1 MNSPSGRVE
10 YSGCPTPFYDRGSSH
25 VPPSGFTGSWQ
36 SNLTSESIDADV
48 KIINKYVMRE
58 HVGPLVFALT
68 ALTSLLL
75 LNYIAKRFGD
85 LVGKGLGWDVI
96 GEFFLL
102 SVPFTIAMTLPMAV
116 LVSTLYAFSRLAAEN
131 EITALKASGIGMN
144 RVLVP
149 VLLGA
154 TVIAGFMV
162 FFNDQVLP
170 RANHR
175 LSTLQ
180 QDIARKKPTFAL
192 KSQVINEVSPGKLYL
207 KADFVDR
214 ATNSLKIVTI
224 YDQSDPIRRRTIYAD
239 SGDMTLV
246 GDDLYLTLF
255 DGQMQ
260 EIPRNN
266 IGQLQRLFYDVDRI
280 RVRNVANSLSRSDS
294 TNSYKGDREM
304 SVCEMQREFSAHEL
318 DFAVAQ
324 YTLEQAL
331 VRVTKELTTG
341 QPALAIPS
349 TSAVPPSAGRPEN
362 SSQAGYT
369 IVPQGFQP
377 KASRS
382 IGTVY
387 CALLDKISDTKVPK
401 PQLVKTASAATV
413 EAQQPQQA
421 QQAQQ
426 AQQRDTTT
434 PAAADTSKARRRIT
448 MDGSSAPPPP
458 RIDTVAP
465 TMPAVPAPAPV
476 IPMPPGVSPALT
488 PTAPGASAVG
498 MLEAGPTI
506 EAARGRMLEN
516 KTSMN
521 RFGVEIQKKF
531 ALSAACIVFVLIG
544 APIALRFPRGG
555 VGLVIGVSLGVFAIY
570 YVGLI
575 AGESLAD
582 RAFLTPFWAMW
593 AANVIL
599 TGVGLVLLVRM
610 GREGATSRGGDL
622 SEFTDGLRTMIGKVT
637 RRLGLPGDRRHRS
650 V

>member
-1 MNSPSGRVE
+1 
-10 YSGCPTPFYDRGSSH
+10 
-25 VPPSGFTGSWQ
+25 
-36 SNLTSESIDADV
+36 
-48 KIINKYVMRE
+48 MRE

-102 SVPFTIAMTLPMAV
+102 SVPFTIAMTLPMAI

-131 EITALKASGIGMN
+131 EITALKASGVGMT
-144 RVLVP
+144 RVIVP

-154 TVIAGFMV
+154 TVLAGFMV

-207 KADFVDR
+207 KADFVDPSSNR
-214 ATNSLKIVTI
+214 LKVVTI

-239 SGDMTLV
+239 SGDMVLV
-246 GDDLYLTLF
+246 GNDLYLTLF

-266 IGQLQRLFYDVDRI
+266 IGQLQRLFYETDRI

-294 TNSYKGDREM
+294 SNTYKGDREM
-304 SVCEMQREFSAHEL
+304 SVCEMQRQFAAHEL
-318 DFAVAQ
+318 DFAVAK

-331 VRVTKELTTG
+331 VRATRELATG
-341 QPALAIPS
+341 ETALAIPS
-349 TSAVPPSAGRPEN
+349 TSAVPPSAGRPDN

-369 IVPQGFQP
+369 IVPQGFEP
-377 KASRS
+377 EKSRS
-382 IGTVY
+382 IGSVY
-387 CALLDKISDTKVPK
+387 CALLDRFSKTKVPK
-401 PQLVKTASAATV
+401 PQLVKTAGAATLDTPRP
-413 EAQQPQQA
+413 EAVATPQSGQQPQEAQRPAAVQQQRPAVAQPPRGQA
-421 QQAQQ
+421 R
-426 AQQRDTTT
+426 RDTT
-434 PAAADTSKARRRIT
+434 AAADTSKARRRIT
-448 MDGSSAPPPP
+448 MDGSAPVVTPVPTP
-458 RIDTVAP
+458 VPASPATTAADTVA
-465 TMPAVPAPAPV
+465 ASASGVPGAPV
-476 IPMPPGVSPALT
+476 PGMPPALT
-488 PTAPGASAVG
+488 PTAPVSSAVG
-498 MLEAGPTI
+498 TLEAGPAI

-516 KTSMN
+516 RTSMN

-622 SEFTDGLRTMIGKVT
+622 SEFTDGLRTMVGNVA
-637 RRLGLPGDRRHRS
+637 RRLGLPGDRRHRTP
-650 V
+650 

>member
-1 MNSPSGRVE
+1 
-10 YSGCPTPFYDRGSSH
+10 
-25 VPPSGFTGSWQ
+25 
-36 SNLTSESIDADV
+36 
-48 KIINKYVMRE
+48 MRE
-58 HVGPLVFALT
+58 HVGPLLFALS

-85 LVGKGLGWDVI
+85 LVGKGLGWNVI

-102 SVPFTIAMTLPMAV
+102 SLPFTVAMTLPMAV

-131 EITALKASGIGMN
+131 EITALKASGIGMT
-144 RVLVP
+144 RVLIP
-149 VLLGA
+149 VLIGA
-154 TVIAGFMV
+154 TAIALFMV

-207 KADFVDR
+207 KADIIDQSR
-214 ATNSLKIVTI
+214 SHLKVVTI

-239 SGDMTLV
+239 SGDMALV
-246 GDDLYLTLF
+246 DSDLILTLH

-266 IGQLQRLFYDVDRI
+266 VGQLQRLFYDTDRI
-280 RVRNVANSLSRSDS
+280 RVRNVANSLTRTDS
-294 TNSYKGDREM
+294 TNTYKGDREM
-304 SVCEMQREFSAHEL
+304 SVCEMQKEFSAHEL

-331 VRVTKELTTG
+331 LGVTRELTTG
-341 QPALAIPS
+341 KTALALPS
-349 TSAVPPSAGRPEN
+349 TSAVPPSAGRAEN

-369 IVPQGFQP
+369 IVPKGFQP
-377 KASRS
+377 PKSAS

-387 CALLDKISDTKVPK
+387 CAVVSKIIKTKVPK
-401 PQLVKTASAATV
+401 PQLVKTAGAATLADRPVSAASV
-413 EAQQPQQA
+413 ALAAGDDSAQQ
-421 QQAQQ
+421 
-426 AQQRDTTT
+426 QRPDTTK
-434 PAAADTSKARRRIT
+434 PAADTGTARRRIT
-448 MDGSSAPPPP
+448 MDGSSAAPPPV
-458 RIDTVAP
+458 TP
-465 TMPAVPAPAPV
+465 TPVPTPAPDTADTASPV
-476 IPMPPGVSPALT
+476 PVMGVPPALR

-498 MLEAGPTI
+498 TLEAGPTI

-516 KTSMN
+516 RTSMN
-521 RFGVEIQKKF
+521 RYGVEIQKKF
-531 ALSAACIVFVLIG
+531 ALSAACVVFVLIG

-555 VGLVIGVSLGVFAIY
+555 VGLVLGVSLVVFAIY
-570 YVGLI
+570 YIGLI

-637 RRLGLPGDRRHRS
+637 RRFGIGGDRRHR
-650 V
+650 VP